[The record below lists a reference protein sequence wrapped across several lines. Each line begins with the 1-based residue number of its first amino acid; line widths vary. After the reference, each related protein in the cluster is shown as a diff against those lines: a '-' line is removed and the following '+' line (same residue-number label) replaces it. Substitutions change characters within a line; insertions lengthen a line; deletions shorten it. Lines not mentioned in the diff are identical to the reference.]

1 MKHIAYGL
9 VIASLIA
16 FVAWQHKLLA
26 DADYVHYLNVATIE
40 MLMPIAQLCVESHEQ
55 GI

>member
-9 VIASLIA
+9 VIASLITLA
-16 FVAWQHKLLA
+16 AWQHKVLA
-26 DADYVHYLNVATIE
+26 DADYVHRLNVATIE
-40 MLMPIAQLCVESHEQ
+40 MLMPIARSCVESHEQ